1 MEKGKNPWP
10 CVIMFQ
16 YKTSSAEKNKWVFP
30 PCVGWNYHCVW
41 LITVS
46 VSMAPQP
53 NCSFNS
59 WDKRQEYISTRPPS
73 SPLSY
78 TPGAEPEQH
87 LLGQNPWDSLQA
99 QRSGYAGKPLHP
111 AAPCKF
117 LQRLALTGMCMGAAM
132 NRMSPTFS
140 FKINIGS
147 KLGFLP

>member
-41 LITVS
+41 LTTVS

-53 NCSFNS
+53 NCSFNP
-59 WDKRQEYISTRPPS
+59 WDKRQEYISTHPPS

-99 QRSGYAGKPLHP
+99 QRSGYAQLVNLCIQLLHANSYRGLP
-111 AAPCKF
+111 WLECVWELPWTEWAQPS
-117 LQRLALTGMCMGAAM
+117 LSRLT
-132 NRMSPTFS
+132 
-140 FKINIGS
+140 
-147 KLGFLP
+147 LGLN